1 MADEKATIAAIH
13 SYRTN
18 ERIKEATGI
27 NALQQRTKA
36 RFNIA
41 FEPEKIGKLYLDALT
56 VLDNSTGL
64 IMKQEVTNLDVMIK
78 GLKDLDNTLAD
89 HLLTEKMRTEW
100 LIENVIAKI
109 NSYKSLISIYY
120 PGASEFLDGRTKET
134 KRESTTTSIRTTTG
148 ATTSTT
154 KTEKRKEAGIRSGSP
169 VTTAAPGIETTGE
182 KEQGSRGIT
191 TS

>member
-120 PGASEFLDGRTKET
+120 PGASEFLDGRNLGTMSGDK
-134 KRESTTTSIRTTTG
+134 TG
-148 ATTSTT
+148 KALQ
-154 KTEKRKEAGIRSGSP
+154 RLGAI
-169 VTTAAPGIETTGE
+169 
-182 KEQGSRGIT
+182 
-191 TS
+191 